1 MRQRSVTLPEI
12 ALIAATRG
20 MLGFG
25 AGLLISERLSRNRR
39 ENVGWTLLA
48 IGALS
53 TIPLAIRVFR
63 KGGNHHRT
71 EGTDGRRESFAAVMA
86 D

>member
-1 MRQRSVTLPEI
+1 MKDRRVSLPEL
-12 ALIAATRG
+12 ALLAATRG

-25 AGLLISERLSRNRR
+25 AGLLIAEH
-39 ENVGWTLLA
+39 VGRDHRKLVGAVLVG

-53 TIPLAIRVFR
+53 TIPLAIRVL
-63 KGGNHHRT
+63 
-71 EGTDGRRESFAAVMA
+71 GRRTNHESSVMPGAAVMS